1 MSHRT
6 RVALFIAVDLIVL
19 LALLLLLS
27 YFGLSH
33 LAMMAMGFLFL
44 LMTLYDLQSGVLSQF
59 FSEFLGLAGPDELS
73 RLKWVPVMLSTLLLV
88 LSLPVFL
95 EHGLVNTTQ
104 RWVLQQGQFLRLALI
119 AAGGAAAVIFIAVLT
134 IVKGGKKE
142 D

>member
-19 LALLLLLS
+19 LSLLLLLS
-27 YFGLSH
+27 YYGLSH
-33 LAMMAMGFLFL
+33 LAMLAMGLLFL
-44 LMTLYDLQSGVLSQF
+44 MLTLYDLQSGVLSQF
-59 FSEFLGLAGPDELS
+59 FSEFLGLAGPGELN

-134 IVKGGKKE
+134 IFKGGKKE